1 MKKIIFLTLM
11 LAIVTGCMMT
21 ISKISEIEIIDSQ
34 NGERNLIAKD
44 SSTAQQIISAIKNK
58 NKNNDDVS
66 SLYSY
71 KLNIRKNAETESF
84 VMYIDVKNKAIYLSK
99 DEDLFKVKKSISDSL
114 LLNDSISAAYVS
126 DAINK
131 INISINSIIVV
142 PSVQYDWSYKKA
154 DGSDGVKIGTLN
166 EGGEKTVIK
175 NDDKIDIKFD
185 VAPDSQSAKVYQN
198 GEVIKTSNSIK
209 EAIESIQYDG
219 EYLIESQ
226 LNWNKKN
233 GTDSYG
239 SQTLSFMA
247 DVDRIA
253 DFSVITKENYPG
265 NIMVLQVNNLNED
278 ETVTIKTD
286 VVKEEPEIHPY
297 NYKYVSILPID
308 LYVKPGD
315 YNVSAIFNQGKSNE
329 FTVAKKVNIKKKAFK
344 TQYLTVSEELN
355 NTNNDDKSIQEFIK
369 IVKPARTVSSPKK
382 LWDGEFLMPVD
393 GRLTT
398 DFAEIRYVN
407 NQISS
412 SRHSG
417 IDLAAPKGTEVKSP
431 NHGKVVLAADNLLS
445 TGNTLVIDHGMGLF
459 TSYYHLDT
467 IAVKEGDLVKKGDI
481 IGTVGTTGF
490 STGPHLHYAV
500 SIYNTYVNTYQTLS
514 GIFN

>member
-1 MKKIIFLTLM
+1 MKKIIFLTLI
-11 LAIVTGCMMT
+11 LAIATGCMMN

-58 NKNNDDVS
+58 NKNNDDVT

-71 KLNIRKNAETESF
+71 KLNIKKNAEIESF
-84 VMYIDVKNKAIYLSK
+84 IMYIDVKNKSVYLSK
-99 DEDLFKVKKSISDSL
+99 DNDLFKVKKSISDSL
-114 LLNDSISAAYVS
+114 LLNDSISSAFVS
-126 DAINK
+126 DAIK
-131 INISINSIIVV
+131 KVDISINDNVFV
-142 PSVQYDWSYKKA
+142 PSIQYDWSYKKA
-154 DGSDGVKIGTLN
+154 DGSDRIKNGTLS
-166 EGGEKTVIK
+166 EGGQKAIIK

-185 VAPDSQSAKVYQN
+185 VAPDGQSVKVYRD

-209 EAIESIQYDG
+209 EAIQSIQYDG
-219 EYLIESQ
+219 DYLIESQ

-233 GTDSYG
+233 GVDNYG

-253 DFSVITKENYPG
+253 DFDVITKENYPG
-265 NIMVLQVNNLNED
+265 NIMALQVNNLNSD
-278 ETVTIKTD
+278 ETVMIKTD
-286 VVKEEPEIHPY
+286 VAKEEPEVHPY
-297 NYKYVSILPID
+297 NDKYVSILPID

-315 YNVSAIFNQGKSNE
+315 YNVSAIFNQGKNNE
-329 FTVAKKVNIKKKAFK
+329 FTVTKKVNIRKKAFK

-369 IVKPARTVSSPKK
+369 IVKPTRTVSSSKK

-407 NQISS
+407 SKISS

-431 NHGKVVLAADNLLS
+431 NHGKVVLAASNLLS

-467 IAVKEGDLVKKGDI
+467 IAVKDGDLVKKGDI